1 MTPLFY
7 RPIILAIVVS
17 FYQFTTPLFPFD
29 RSNPVI
35 YDNDNALDVYT
46 DELVMAL
53 ASAGEIDLRGMISTT
68 SIAPYNHLCDFNC
81 SETIVRLARITGVT
95 KARRSGFRN
104 APDPVLGCIGHL
116 VKPDSGEIADTKPC
130 GSWGAWLI
138 VDEARKASVTKPLV
152 VVVGG
157 PLSTVADAY
166 LLDNRIAENVVVSY
180 MGGDRDQQRLTML
193 DFNSW
198 ADGWAAH
205 IVIQK
210 FRVMMF
216 TDLDSPMVPHGRLPE
231 LPDTELRQWMIDKPL
246 ALYSIDRE
254 IDGDALPVVPLMR
267 PDSIES
273 IRRVSFAGSVDL
285 ATHGNVHVVPVLKD
299 DPFGASLM
307 VRINARAATDSW
319 WRAMTNPV
327 AWKGRVA
334 VPRQRLGS
342 SGHF

>member
-7 RPIILAIVVS
+7 RPIIVAIAVS
-17 FYQFTTPLFPFD
+17 FYQFTTPLFPYD

-35 YDNDNALDVYT
+35 YDNDNALDIYT

-81 SETIVRLARITGVT
+81 SETLVRLARITGVT

-116 VKPDSGEIADTKPC
+116 VKPDSGEIADTRPC

-166 LLDNRIAENVVVSY
+166 LLDNRIAENIVISY
-180 MGGDRDQQRLTML
+180 MGGDRDQQLTMQ
-193 DFNSW
+193 DYNSW
-198 ADGWAAH
+198 SDGWAAH
-205 IVIQK
+205 IVVQK

-216 TDLDSPMVPHGRLPE
+216 TDLDSPTVPHGRLSE

-246 ALYSIDRE
+246 ARYSIDRE
-254 IDGDALPVVPLMR
+254 IDGDGLPVVPLMR
-267 PDSIES
+267 PES
-273 IRRVSFAGSVDL
+273 IQFSRRVSFRGSVDF
-285 ATHGNVHVVPVLKD
+285 AVDGNVHVVPVLKD

-307 VRINARAATDSW
+307 VRIDARTATDEW
-319 WRAMTNPV
+319 WRAIKNPV
-327 AWKGRVA
+327 AWWKGRVA

-342 SGHF
+342 IGHF